1 MPRPLTA
8 ADRAPQVGDVMYG
21 ESGQPL
27 AIGEILGGNATEGYR
42 VLRSGDTNLLRWF
55 TVAPW
60 WRYRFR
66 ADGGAVTIEEGEG
79 D

>member
-1 MPRPLTA
+1 VRLTA
-8 ADRAPQVGDVMYG
+8 ADRVPQVGDVMYG
-21 ESGQPL
+21 ESGQAL
-27 AIGEILGGNATEGYR
+27 AIGEILGGSATDGYK
-42 VLRSGDTNLLRWF
+42 VLRSGDTNRHRWF

-66 ADGGAVTIEEGEG
+66 ADGGAVTIDGGET

>member
-8 ADRAPQVGDVMYG
+8 ADRVPQVGDVVYG

-27 AIGEILGGNATEGYR
+27 TIGKIIGGTFAEGYR
-42 VLRSGDTNLLRWF
+42 VMKSGESSPLRWF

-66 ADGGAVTIEEGEG
+66 ADGGPVEIEEGK
-79 D
+79 